1 MISMHEYGQRQWP
14 FVGQRHTSYRSL
26 TTKQCWKSKIG
37 IRFTAGHCQILPNTR
52 NYLLTVTGKLVCAT
66 QYFVDTTLSTNLKT
80 VWPWS
85 YVIYTIRPGDLSFGL
100 KIRAFKWLL
109 SLIALIVRLIFNHVL
124 IAVLTHTLLFFFNLF
139 VFHLHVDVVGPLLLN
154 ASLLLVL
161 MTDYSDWLVQVTE
174 LIDSWQ
180 SRSLVR
186 FQWFFVCYSYTFILQ
201 PYSKWHC
208 LFHLL

>member
-26 TTKQCWKSKIG
+26 TTKQCWKSKIV

-85 YVIYTIRPGDLSFGL
+85 YVIYTIRPG
-100 KIRAFKWLL
+100 
-109 SLIALIVRLIFNHVL
+109 
-124 IAVLTHTLLFFFNLF
+124 
-139 VFHLHVDVVGPLLLN
+139 
-154 ASLLLVL
+154 
-161 MTDYSDWLVQVTE
+161 
-174 LIDSWQ
+174 
-180 SRSLVR
+180 
-186 FQWFFVCYSYTFILQ
+186 
-201 PYSKWHC
+201 
-208 LFHLL
+208 